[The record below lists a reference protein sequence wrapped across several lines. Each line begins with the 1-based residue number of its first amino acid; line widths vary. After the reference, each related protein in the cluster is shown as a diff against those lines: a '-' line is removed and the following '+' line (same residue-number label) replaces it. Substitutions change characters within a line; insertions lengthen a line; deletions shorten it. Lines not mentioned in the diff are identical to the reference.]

1 MSPSRGIAGVIAKY
15 PVVDIKAELYDGSFH
30 AVDSSELAFKLA
42 SASALKMAM
51 QIANPVLL
59 EPVMNV
65 RIYVDKQYM
74 GDVMNEITARRGKV
88 LKMEGKDEN
97 RDSGINVISAQ
108 IPSAELVRYS
118 IDLTTLTQNKAM
130 FEMSFSHYEPVTGK
144 IAEKVIEE
152 RKKFLEE

>member
-1 MSPSRGIAGVIAKY
+1 
-15 PVVDIKAELYDGSFH
+15 
-30 AVDSSELAFKLA
+30 
-42 SASALKMAM
+42 
-51 QIANPVLL
+51 
-59 EPVMNV
+59 
-65 RIYVDKQYM
+65 
-74 GDVMNEITARRGKV
+74 
-88 LKMEGKDEN
+88 
-97 RDSGINVISAQ
+97 VISAQ

>member
-1 MSPSRGIAGVIAKY
+1 
-15 PVVDIKAELYDGSFH
+15 
-30 AVDSSELAFKLA
+30 
-42 SASALKMAM
+42 M

-74 GDVMNEITARRGKV
+74 GDVMNDITARRGKV